1 MPTHADVDYTA
12 VAAAVATTHALHARE
27 PDDHDSV
34 EELRTCKEHASVPD
48 TASPGDEAGVP
59 RDDLFRNDVQL
70 AFAALPE
77 VKPSWT
83 HKYVQHDISCDWAS
97 CAHV

>member
-1 MPTHADVDYTA
+1 MWTSQSTA
-12 VAAAVATTHALHARE
+12 VAAAVATTHALHAHE
-27 PDDHDSV
+27 HDDHDSV
-34 EELRTCKEHASVPD
+34 EELRTCKDHA
-48 TASPGDEAGVP
+48 ASATEAGGEDASGVP

-83 HKYVQHDISCDWAS
+83 HKYGCNG
-97 CAHV
+97 CTHVVEHQL